1 MDTFNVNLVGNCGAE
16 PEFKKSKDGEP
27 YMTIRFIVTPR
38 DSDMMQMTLYFWG
51 KNYEYAKSQIQKG
64 SRLYVSGKFTE
75 KVHRK
80 NSSNAIYYKNI
91 QVAEFNVL
99 SGGKP
104 KEEKQPLSEVHP
116 TQATL
121 WEQNIQNNNVKEQP
135 VQNTGVGKLTP
146 ELIANTLSQ
155 MLLQHL
161 QVTQPTQSSQPIVN
175 SPQPVM
181 EQTQNYHEEGIDFHN
196 LRPDFEVEKYT
207 RDWKLG

>member
-80 NSSNAIYYKNI
+80 NSSNTIYYKNI

-104 KEEKQPLSEVHP
+104 KEEKKPLSVENP
-116 TQATL
+116 IQSTL
-121 WEQNIQNNNVKEQP
+121 WEQNIQQGQVKEQP
-135 VQNTGVGKLTP
+135 SQNMGIEQLTP
-146 ELIANTLSQ
+146 DLIANALSKL
-155 MLLQHL
+155 LLQ
-161 QVTQPTQSSQPIVN
+161 QIQTTQQPQPILS

-181 EQTQNYHEEGIDFHN
+181 EQTQNYNEGEIDFQN